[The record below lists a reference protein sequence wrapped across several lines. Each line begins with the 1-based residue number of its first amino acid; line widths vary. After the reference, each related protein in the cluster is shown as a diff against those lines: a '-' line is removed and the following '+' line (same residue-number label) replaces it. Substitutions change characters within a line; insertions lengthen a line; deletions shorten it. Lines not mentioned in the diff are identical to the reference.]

1 MSEAKAERRLQ
12 TTRGFYRNYVK
23 KSYEDA
29 HRAKAEGKPV
39 AWVASTFPVEM
50 LLAMD
55 VFPVW
60 PENYASLCA
69 ARQVSVRL
77 CEVAES
83 KGFSKD
89 LCSYARCVIGSLFQK
104 EDLPEGGMPKP
115 DFLVA
120 ATCACDTHFKWF
132 QFVSR
137 HFKVPL
143 FLLDVPYNISGADA
157 EHLEKAHIEFYV
169 SRLEELIDFLEKQTR
184 TKLDKDRLR
193 ETIALSD
200 RTSQLWEEI
209 QNYRRTI
216 PTPMDARD
224 AFSTVFFMLSIPG
237 TKQAVDFYQKL
248 RDEVRERAENKF
260 GVIENER
267 YRLIWDNLPLWFNLG
282 FFKYLNGLG
291 AVVVAETFSH
301 VWMGRLD
308 PAKPL
313 ESLARKYLP
322 NFANC
327 SVDRR
332 IDLIENLVKDFKA
345 DGVILPTNWGCR
357 MMSIGE
363 TIVKETIYERLG
375 VPSLILDVDSSDWR
389 NYNEPQV
396 KRNVEVFLQILSEKE
411 QREKVT

>member
-1 MSEAKAERRLQ
+1 MVEVKPERKLQ

-23 KSYEDA
+23 KFYENA
-29 HRAKAEGKPV
+29 HKAKAEEKSV

-69 ARQVSVRL
+69 ARQVSVKF
-77 CEVAES
+77 CEIAES
-83 KGFSKD
+83 EGFSKD
-89 LCSYARCVIGSLFQK
+89 ICSYARCVIGSLFEK
-104 EDLPEGGMPKP
+104 EENLPEEGMPKP

-120 ATCACDTHFKWF
+120 STGACDTHFKWF

-137 HFKVPL
+137 RYKVPL
-143 FLLDVPYNISGADA
+143 FLLDVPYNISGADS
-157 EHLEKAHIEFYV
+157 EHLEKTHIRFYV
-169 SRLEELIDFLEKQTR
+169 SQLEELIDFLERQTGA
-184 TKLDKDRLR
+184 KLDKDKLK
-193 ETIALSD
+193 EKIKLSD

-209 QNYRRTI
+209 QKYRKTI
-216 PTPMDARD
+216 PTPMGARS
-224 AFSTVFFMLSIPG
+224 AFSAIFFMLSIPG
-237 TKQAVDFYQKL
+237 TQIAADFYEKL
-248 RDEVRERAENKF
+248 RNEVKKRAENKF
-260 GVIENER
+260 GIIENEK
-267 YRLIWDNLPLWFNLG
+267 YRLLWDNLPLWFDLK
-282 FFKYLNGLG
+282 FFEYLNSLG

-308 PAKPL
+308 SYRPL

-327 SVDRR
+327 SIDRK
-332 IDLIENLVKDFKA
+332 IDLVQNLVKEFKV

-363 TIVKETIYERLG
+363 TIVKDVIYEKLG

-389 NYNEPQV
+389 NYNEAYI
-396 KRNVEVFLQILSEKE
+396 KRNVEVFLQVLSGKK
-411 QREKVT
+411 QRG